1 MMLDWGVHL
10 IDQVMTMYADCKVTS
25 VYCKMYH
32 VNYKEC
38 DDGFKAFIEFDNGV
52 MVTIEV
58 GTSHYASVP
67 RWYVCGDRG
76 ALIIDDWSCQGRI
89 IRAAEHEITWEED
102 IIYTKAGPTKTMAP
116 RARDTI
122 EQIDLNPDK
131 YQSDYDIFYRNL
143 AEVLDGTG
151 ELRVKPAEAM
161 RVMKVMEATFES
173 DRLNQV
179 IHCDI

>member
-1 MMLDWGVHL
+1 MLDWGVHL
-10 IDQVMTMYADCKVTS
+10 LDQVVMMYAPHKVTS
-25 VYCKMYH
+25 VFCKMYH
-32 VNYKEC
+32 VNYQEC
-38 DDGFKAFIEFDNGV
+38 DDGFKAFLQFDNGV

-76 ALIIDDWSCQGRI
+76 ALLIDDWSCQGRI

-102 IIYTKAGPTKTMAP
+102 IVYTKAGPTKTMAP

-122 EQIDLNPDK
+122 EQIELDADK

-143 AEVLDGTG
+143 ADVLDGTA
-151 ELRVKPAEAM
+151 ELRVKPEETM
-161 RVMKVMEATFES
+161 RVMKLMEATFES
-173 DRLNQV
+173 DRLGEV